1 MEIKIY
7 NRREKKIEVEK
18 VLGGKAI
25 SWLYGNNYGRFVEKG
40 LAFSFISKIFGLLQE
55 QGSSKKKIVQ
65 FIKDYSIKIDD
76 FEEEEYQNFNQFF
89 IRKYRPGI
97 RDFVQTKNLMPA
109 FCEARYF
116 GYRRI
121 FPDVKMPVKGIFL
134 SAKALVDNEKW
145 FNFFTDGPLMIARL
159 CPVDYHRFHFPDD
172 CKILDS
178 YRIHG
183 KFHSVNPVALA
194 ANGKVFLENER
205 QVTILESDNF
215 GKLAFIEVGA
225 MCVGKIVQTYAAGQA
240 KFKRGAEKGYFLF
253 GGSTVI
259 ILGEKDRWI
268 PANDILENSEKGIEV
283 LVPLG
288 DVVASQI

>member
-1 MEIKIY
+1 
-7 NRREKKIEVEK
+7 
-18 VLGGKAI
+18 
-25 SWLYGNNYGRFVEKG
+25 
-40 LAFSFISKIFGLLQE
+40 
-55 QGSSKKKIVQ
+55 
-65 FIKDYSIKIDD
+65 
-76 FEEEEYQNFNQFF
+76 
-89 IRKYRPGI
+89 
-97 RDFVQTKNLMPA
+97 
-109 FCEARYF
+109 
-116 GYRRI
+116 
-121 FPDVKMPVKGIFL
+121 
-134 SAKALVDNEKW
+134 
-145 FNFFTDGPLMIARL
+145 MIARL